1 MIAIVPVERKE
12 EVNLIFDCR
21 ASILEVSF
29 GFEFVIH
36 CLIFRFL
43 IFNFDILTMF
53 FHIIMVKKKTD
64 IKDPEWSQ
72 EVSPFQAGEHNAAV
86 NRHKS
91 MTNTKHK

>member
-43 IFNFDILTMF
+43 IFNFDILTVF
-53 FHIIMVKKKTD
+53 FHIIMVKKD
-64 IKDPEWSQ
+64 RHQRSGMEPRSQ
-72 EVSPFQAGEHNAAV
+72 PFPS
-86 NRHKS
+86 R
-91 MTNTKHK
+91 

>member
-43 IFNFDILTMF
+43 IFNFDILTVF
-53 FHIIMVKKKTD
+53 FHIIMVKKRQTSK
-64 IKDPEWSQ
+64 IRNGAKKSALSKQ
-72 EVSPFQAGEHNAAV
+72 V
-86 NRHKS
+86 NTRQQ
-91 MTNTKHK
+91 